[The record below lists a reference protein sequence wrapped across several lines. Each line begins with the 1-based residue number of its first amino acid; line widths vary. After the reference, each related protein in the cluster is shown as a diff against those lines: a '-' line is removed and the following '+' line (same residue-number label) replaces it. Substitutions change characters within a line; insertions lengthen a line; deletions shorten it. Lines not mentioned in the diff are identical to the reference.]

1 MSITRRPLR
10 EQIREEVLA
19 RLIRGE
25 YPIGTR
31 INEGKLADDLGVSRT
46 PLREA
51 LAGLAQ
57 EGVLELKPNR
67 GFWLS
72 PVTADEIREMY
83 PIIGALEVLALRSS
97 DPAKLYANAPKLIK
111 MADAMPGTDGATA
124 GAKDDQ
130 WHDELLKYCPNQ
142 RLLHLIKAQKT
153 VVHRYERAFFQK
165 PERVNQSIQQHRRIA
180 EALQAHDIETAAHEL
195 RDNWEVGMQVLIDL
209 LGDVPERAAR
219 PSL

>member
-10 EQIREEVLA
+10 EQIRDEVLV
-19 RLIRGE
+19 RLANGD

-31 INEGKLADDLGVSRT
+31 INEGTLADSLGVSRT

-57 EGVLELKPNR
+57 EGVLELRPNR

-72 PVTADEIREMY
+72 PVTATEIRETY
-83 PIIGALEVLALRSS
+83 PIIGALEVLALQAS
-97 DPAKLYANAPKLIK
+97 DPAKLHAHAPRLIK
-111 MADAMPGTDGATA
+111 LADAMAQADPATA

-130 WHDELLKYCPNQ
+130 WHTELLKFCPNQ
-142 RLLHLIKAQKT
+142 RLLALITAQKT

-165 PERVNQSIQQHRRIA
+165 PKRIKQSAAQHRRIA
-180 EALQAHDIETAAHEL
+180 EALQAGDLDTAATEL
-195 RDNWEVGMQVLIDL
+195 RDNWQAGMQVLADL
-209 LGDVPERAAR
+209 MPDTP
-219 PSL
+219 

>member
-1 MSITRRPLR
+1 MTITRRPLR
-10 EQIREEVLA
+10 EQIREEVLT
-19 RLIRGE
+19 RLARGE
-25 YPIGTR
+25 YPIGAR
-31 INEGKLADDLGVSRT
+31 INEGVLAEALGVSRT

-72 PVTADEIREMY
+72 PVTAAEIRETY
-83 PIIGALEVLALRSS
+83 PIIGALEALALRSS
-97 DPAKLYANAPKLIK
+97 DPAELYANAPKLTK
-111 MADAMPGTDGATA
+111 LAGAMPGTGGAGA

-142 RLLHLIKAQKT
+142 RLLHLIKTQKT

-165 PERVNQSIQQHRRIA
+165 PERVEQSVRQHRRIA
-180 EALQAHDIETAAHEL
+180 EALQAQDIETAAREL

-209 LGDVPERAAR
+209 LGADQ
-219 PSL
+219 